1 MHHSKGEASLCARGV
16 CVAGVQ
22 EVPADALGDA
32 RRGGLHRVPCQM
44 SVAGGGLYLGVPEK
58 LPDHGQ
64 ALAEGQCARRK
75 ALGKRFLKEY
85 VSTHCKPSTAEEY
98 RRSVKLFI
106 DPQIGRHLASDP
118 VKSAA
123 NRIASRIAEVS
134 G

>member
-32 RRGGLHRVPCQM
+32 RRGGLHRVPRQM

-75 ALGKRFLKEY
+75 GMAQVVDPYVLQVRALADAPAGALQVGEVRAGEAARY
-85 VSTHCKPSTAEEY
+85 
-98 RRSVKLFI
+98 
-106 DPQIGRHLASDP
+106 DPGIVLVTRNG
-118 VKSAA
+118 
-123 NRIASRIAEVS
+123 
-134 G
+134 